1 MERREGRLNNKLKM
15 KALMVLFCS
24 LIFITGDFF
33 VNYEEKPVPFNSLLY
48 ISNYD
53 SPSIFAEVVQDIKF
67 LTAIDSI
74 YESKEYSDYIYT
86 QSDLLMAK
94 EYRLYTTDKDKLFEN
109 IYEGENFEKSILIL
123 LKNKSGEKCNMKK
136 KSLIFNKFYCF
147 LYLVN
152 LLPGKSLSA
161 SQPPSGNYHLE
172 YRYEFINSM
181 KHPIDKVIIKG
192 LLLLRH
198 LSIIL

>member
-109 IYEGENFEKSILIL
+109 IYEGENFEKSILIPI
-123 LKNKSGEKCNMKK
+123 EK
-136 KSLIFNKFYCF
+136 
-147 LYLVN
+147 
-152 LLPGKSLSA
+152 
-161 SQPPSGNYHLE
+161 
-172 YRYEFINSM
+172 
-181 KHPIDKVIIKG
+181 
-192 LLLLRH
+192 
-198 LSIIL
+198 